1 MEPAAREWRGWPKLI
16 ATAAAVATT
25 CVGAGYASASG
36 GGGVGTGEPPELTS
50 VVCLEKCAGERTA
63 TVGSR
68 VRLGG
73 HELDHVDE
81 VRFAAH
87 SGRITVA
94 PASTGSGAV
103 EAKVPDGAVTGTV
116 KVDAF
121 GSQAETPRDEP
132 LKIVA
137 EGQIP
142 DSGDFKLTSAEA
154 TPRTTFYDGLQAP
167 RITYLFQGTKA
178 TDVRIEVVNRETKE
192 VVRTWID
199 EDAEPSARNSAQWN
213 GRDGDGALAGNG
225 EYKFRIGN
233 AAGGGVE
240 TTADAGFGFY
250 KFRFPIAAKHSYGD
264 GFGAGRNHQGQDV
277 FADCGTTLRAA
288 RGGRVQWNKTHA
300 AAGNYLVI
308 DGKGTKT
315 DFMYA
320 HMKHRSPLQR
330 GDRVRTGQRIGLVGE
345 TGNASGCHLHFEVWS
360 SPGWYE
366 GGHPLP
372 SVGRL
377 LKTWDRWS

>member
-1 MEPAAREWRGWPKLI
+1 MEPATPNWRGWRKLI
-16 ATAAAVATT
+16 AAAAAAAA
-25 CVGAGYASASG
+25 CFSAGHASASG
-36 GGGVGTGEPPELTS
+36 GGGIGTGDPPEVS
-50 VVCLEKCAGERTA
+50 GVVCLEKCAGERTA
-63 TVGSR
+63 TEGSR
-68 VRLGG
+68 VRLDGNDLN
-73 HELDHVDE
+73 HIDE
-81 VRFAAH
+81 VGFAAQ
-87 SGRITVA
+87 GRRITVA
-94 PASTGSGAV
+94 PTSTGAGAV
-103 EAKVPDGAVTGTV
+103 EAKVPHGAVTGTV
-116 KVDAF
+116 KVSAF
-121 GSQAETPRDEP
+121 GSHAETPRDRP

-142 DSGDFKLTSAEA
+142 DSGDFRLTSAEA
-154 TPRTTFYDGLQAP
+154 TPQTTFYDGLQP
-167 RITYLFQGTKA
+167 PGISYLFQGDKA
-178 TDVRIEVVNRETKE
+178 TDVRIEVVDRATKE

-199 EDAEPSARNSAQWN
+199 EDAEPSARNSAQWD

-240 TTADAGFGFY
+240 TTADARFGFY

-264 GFGAGRNHQGQDV
+264 GFGADRNHQGQDV
-277 FADCGTTLRAA
+277 FAKCGTTLRAA
-288 RGGRVQWNKTHA
+288 RGGRVQWNKTHP

-320 HMKHRSPLQR
+320 HLKRRSPLQR
-330 GDRVRTGQRIGLVGE
+330 GDRVRTGQKIGLVGE

-360 SPGWYE
+360 GPGWYE
-366 GGHPLP
+366 GGHPLA